1 MLNQIHVCII
11 LVLFACVFIPYGAP
25 PIKYENLI
33 NFTPPLNSTERDKE
47 TMAELMRMGSQGLEN
62 AQFDVVDT
70 NYLR

>member
-1 MLNQIHVCII
+1 MKIHVCII
-11 LVLFACVFIPYGAP
+11 LVLLACLFIPYAAP
-25 PIKYENLI
+25 VNHENLI

>member
-1 MLNQIHVCII
+1 MKIHVCIA
-11 LVLFACVFIPYGAP
+11 LVLLACAFIPYAER
-25 PIKYENLI
+25 IKVENLI
-33 NFTPPLNSTERDKE
+33 NFVPPLNSTERDKE